1 MKVFGICCVRNAAD
15 IIGLVCAYHLS
26 IGFDGIIVVDD
37 GSTDGTGAVLERLSE
52 STRRITTM
60 YSQTDVFDQAS
71 LTNSAAARA
80 LEAGA
85 DYVVPFDADEFY
97 AFKRDVKVAIESYAP
112 AILRVPVRTFIQWR
126 AVRRPFPIS
135 PLFANYRARS
145 FDGEAREAVVQ
156 RRCSFV
162 QTNVPSKVIV
172 PTTPTPEFLKGNH
185 LAILPGATEVAASEI
200 EIFHLPLRSKQEL
213 TKRATDGEARLAPL
227 RTSPLESWQSL
238 YFRERF
244 RGQELES
251 EWRANSHRHGQI
263 EVAGQKIDLI
273 KDNDLRHCVARA
285 LLALAASRVGALR
298 RIQAPM

>member
-80 LEAGA
+80 LQAGA

-112 AILRVPVRTFIQWR
+112 AILRVPVRTFIQWHV
-126 AVRRPFPIS
+126 VRRPFPFS
-135 PLFANYRARS
+135 LLFANYRARWRR
-145 FDGEAREAVVQ
+145 ARSRGAAQ
-156 RRCSFV
+156 MFICS
-162 QTNVPSKVIV
+162 NKCS
-172 PTTPTPEFLKGNH
+172 
-185 LAILPGATEVAASEI
+185 I
-200 EIFHLPLRSKQEL
+200 ESN
-213 TKRATDGEARLAPL
+213 
-227 RTSPLESWQSL
+227 
-238 YFRERF
+238 
-244 RGQELES
+244 
-251 EWRANSHRHGQI
+251 RANHANTRIPQGKPSRDPARRH
-263 EVAGQKIDLI
+263 
-273 KDNDLRHCVARA
+273 
-285 LLALAASRVGALR
+285 
-298 RIQAPM
+298 